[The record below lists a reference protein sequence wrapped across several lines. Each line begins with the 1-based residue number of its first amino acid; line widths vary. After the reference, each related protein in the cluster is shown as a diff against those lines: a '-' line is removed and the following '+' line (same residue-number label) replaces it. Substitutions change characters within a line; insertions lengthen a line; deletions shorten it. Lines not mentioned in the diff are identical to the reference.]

1 MQLAKHRKF
10 TQSINF
16 PIVLRVVGWL
26 LMIESLFMVAP
37 LVVALI
43 YGEMWIVVDF
53 AIAIG
58 ITLVA
63 GMMMNH
69 FSDRGECAC
78 LALRE
83 GSRPGAQPVHRR
95 LSQFRDE

>member
-43 YGEMWIVVDF
+43 YGP
-53 AIAIG
+53 
-58 ITLVA
+58 L
-63 GMMMNH
+63 
-69 FSDRGECAC
+69 
-78 LALRE
+78 
-83 GSRPGAQPVHRR
+83 P
-95 LSQFRDE
+95 